1 MHGRWGSRQGFQGR
15 ATKIFAAG
23 RQVPVRSAFQLPD
36 AREPA
41 VEQSAPGPART
52 IGGMPQAVIAFC
64 TCPDT
69 DTAARIAEAL
79 VGERL
84 AACVSVL
91 PGVQS
96 VYRWQGAVERADE
109 VQLLVKTVAARM
121 PALAE
126 RIAALHPYELPEL
139 VAVEAAAGLP
149 AYLDWIGAET
159 APDAGRQE
167 P

>member
-1 MHGRWGSRQGFQGR
+1 
-15 ATKIFAAG
+15 
-23 RQVPVRSAFQLPD
+23 
-36 AREPA
+36 
-41 VEQSAPGPART
+41 
-52 IGGMPQAVIAFC
+52 MPQAVIAFC
-64 TCPDT
+64 TCPDAA
-69 DTAARIAEAL
+69 TAARIADAL

-109 VQLLVKTVAARM
+109 VQLLIKTVAARM
-121 PALAE
+121 PALMA
-126 RIAALHPYELPEL
+126 RIVALHPYELPEV

-149 AYLDWIGAET
+149 AYLEWISAQVS
-159 APDAGRQE
+159 PDAGGQE